1 MSRSSSVDNRVP
13 GPESIISDALFSIII
28 FIYVAVTFLYV
39 FYAFCFNSNPKK
51 ASIDALG
58 PCERGINKNKT
69 GNTFNQYH
77 PMRSKTNIN

>member
-1 MSRSSSVDNRVP
+1 MSRTSIDNMAP

-51 ASIDALG
+51 RRRKHK
-58 PCERGINKNKT
+58 E
-69 GNTFNQYH
+69 FNDDEVCD
-77 PMRSKTNIN
+77 NENA